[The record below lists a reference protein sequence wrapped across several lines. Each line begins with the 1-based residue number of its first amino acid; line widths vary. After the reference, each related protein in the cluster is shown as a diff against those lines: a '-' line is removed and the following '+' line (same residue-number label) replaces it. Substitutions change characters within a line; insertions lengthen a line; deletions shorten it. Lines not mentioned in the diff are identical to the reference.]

1 MEHGKLIREITATQ
15 FAAFKANEVRG
26 FSGHW
31 MVFYFVPAA
40 YFLFWKPSSIP
51 SPSSGVAATLG

>member
-1 MEHGKLIREITATQ
+1 MNHGQLIREISATEY
-15 FAAFKANEVRG
+15 AGFKAEEVRG

-40 YFLFWKPSSIP
+40 YFLFD
-51 SPSSGVAATLG
+51 LGRRRGEAQ